1 MDPVS
6 AIALGATVKETAS
19 TLADIVKAVNTK
31 ANAAAPSLT
40 RYARQANIM
49 GRVYIEDSIAQDD
62 IAIPLMGCLNQLY
75 LCWIITA
82 LGIDSRCADG
92 RTVRDR
98 LNLVAG
104 ESLIDDI
111 VNDIMKDF
119 GSADKKKAVSTEA
132 KVIDTDPDTQRL
144 VCGRLVELDFNTM
157 GDTSSLLKTYMFVQ
171 LVPYI
176 LKQEVCSGFMSINF
190 AQSLSARWKAL
201 RAGEISFIKDFIFAR
216 DEVEKAAKLLK
227 TDDTGLIAEMMT
239 RQRNK
244 LFRWAAGMSGVLPE
258 RHNLASA
265 IMVLNK
271 QTFDQTC
278 REAHV
283 DFNSFL
289 AREKFFL
296 KTFSMVMCV
305 VDPLYGNVKMYFA
318 GIPVV
323 GTYSYQM
330 INKVGA
336 KGKDSFDLK
345 EVMAAFSQGQTPKF

>member
-1 MDPVS
+1 MANSIFDD
-6 AIALGATVKETAS
+6 IKGGIS
-19 TLADIVKAVNTK
+19 TLSDIVREVNKIVTD
-31 ANAAAPSLT
+31 ASPSLT
-40 RYARQANIM
+40 RYARQANVM

-104 ESLIDDI
+104 ESLTED
-111 VNDIMKDF
+111 VSATIMNEF
-119 GSADKKKAVSTEA
+119 GTSSKKQTFSNEA
-132 KVIDTDPDTQRL
+132 KIIDTDPDTQRL
-144 VCGRLVELDFNTM
+144 VCGRLIELDFNTA
-157 GDTSSLLKTYMFVQ
+157 GSTSALLKTYMFVQ

-176 LKQEVCSGFMSINF
+176 LNQTVCSGFMGINF
-190 AQSLSARWKAL
+190 EQSLSARWKAL

-216 DEVEKAAKLLK
+216 DEVEKVSKLLK
-227 TDDTGLIAEMMT
+227 ADNTGLVAEMMT

-244 LFRWAAGMSGVLPE
+244 LFRWAAGMSGILPE

-265 IMVLNK
+265 IMVFNK
-271 QTFDQTC
+271 QTFDQAC
-278 REAHV
+278 RDARV
-283 DFNSFL
+283 DFDSFL
-289 AREKFFL
+289 TREKFFI
-296 KTFSMVMCV
+296 KTFSMVLVV

>member
-1 MDPVS
+1 MDLLTTLGVS
-6 AIALGATVKETAS
+6 AGVKETVS
-19 TLADIVKAVNTK
+19 SLSELVKAINTT
-31 ANAAAPSLT
+31 ANKAAPSLT

-49 GRVYIEDSIAQDD
+49 GRVYVEDSIAQDD

-98 LNLVAG
+98 LSLVAG
-104 ESLIDDI
+104 ESLMED
-111 VNDIMKDF
+111 VVENIMKDF
-119 GSADKKKAVSTEA
+119 GSSNKKERVSTEA

-144 VCGRLVELDFNTM
+144 VCGRLVELDFNTG
-157 GDTSSLLKTYMFVQ
+157 GDLSSLLKAYLYVQ

-190 AQSLSARWKAL
+190 AQSLSSRWKAL
-201 RAGEISFIKDFIFAR
+201 RAGEISFIKDFVFAR
-216 DEVEKAAKLLK
+216 DEVEKTSKLLK
-227 TDDTGLIAEMMT
+227 TDDTGLIAEMMA

-244 LFRWAAGMSGVLPE
+244 LFRWAAGMSGIFPE

-278 REAHV
+278 RDAHV

-323 GTYSYQM
+323 GNYSYQM

-336 KGKDSFDLK
+336 RGKDSFDLK